1 MVKHRLLGAG
11 DSIAPRE
18 RESLAS
24 RLFRLFS
31 GSKVNLDESALDEL
45 EESLIL
51 SDVGITAS
59 ARIIDQ
65 LRERSRH
72 EEIGDRATLVAA
84 LREEVTRILE
94 PVARPLIEPQVG
106 STRVILLVGVN
117 GVGKTTLTAR
127 LARMFQRKNATVMLA
142 ACDTFRA
149 AAIEQLSIWSERL
162 AVPMVAQPRGADAA
176 AVAHDAMISARS
188 RNIQILLVDSAGR
201 AHVNADLMHQLQ
213 KMVRVMA
220 KVDET
225 APQETVL
232 VLDANNGQ
240 NAMTQCE
247 SFMAEIDIT
256 GLCITKLDGTARA
269 GIVVSLAQRF
279 GLPIAYVGT
288 GEGLEDLARFDPI
301 DFAARLLPDPP

>member
-31 GSKVNLDESALDEL
+31 GSKVNLDESVLEEL

-176 AVAHDAMISARS
+176 AAV
-188 RNIQILLVDSAGR
+188 LP
-201 AHVNADLMHQLQ
+201 
-213 KMVRVMA
+213 VR
-220 KVDET
+220 
-225 APQETVL
+225 
-232 VLDANNGQ
+232 G
-240 NAMTQCE
+240 
-247 SFMAEIDIT
+247 
-256 GLCITKLDGTARA
+256 
-269 GIVVSLAQRF
+269 
-279 GLPIAYVGT
+279 
-288 GEGLEDLARFDPI
+288 
-301 DFAARLLPDPP
+301 